1 MIYFLL
7 TQTKDILQSTS
18 LNLVLTNTKQ
28 EPKYNKLLQDYV
40 NSTKTEI
47 DNHTEQWD
55 VIKKYTNPYEFIHT
69 IVPGYKTSVS
79 KKQPLSRAYFKM
91 IEICNVFK
99 LCETKYFFLNTFHLA
114 EGPGGFIEA
123 VVDIRQSN
131 VDMYIG
137 MTLEDNDTQTPG
149 WKKSQ
154 EFIKKHHPC
163 IFIEKGEDLTGNL
176 YNPCNFKYVYDKY
189 KSTQN
194 LVTADGGFDFSS
206 DFNNQEQTIM
216 RLLYTEVCYA
226 LMLQKEEGHF
236 VLKMFDLFLKSS
248 VDILYILSLCY
259 EEVYIMKPSTSRSA
273 NSEKYVVCKYLKNIN
288 KEELFHVFY
297 DHLQELNKPEN
308 KNMYIS
314 DLLNISINQLYIN
327 DIKEINS
334 ILGQNQLESINST
347 LILIEQAKK
356 KEKLDNL
363 VKQNILN
370 SISWCEENKVP
381 FYKDLIETNIFL
393 QNKE

>member
-7 TQTKDILQSTS
+7 SQTKDILQSTY
-18 LNLVLTNTKQ
+18 LKLVLTNTIQ
-28 EPKYNKLLQDYV
+28 EPKYNKLLHDYV

-99 LCETKYFFLNTFHLA
+99 LCETNYFFLNTFHLA

-137 MTLEDNDTQTPG
+137 MTLENNDTQTPG

-154 EFIKKHHPC
+154 DFIKKYHPC

-176 YNPCNFKYVYDKY
+176 YNPCNFKYVCDKY

-226 LMLQKEEGHF
+226 LMLQKEQGHF

-273 NSEKYVVCKYLKNIN
+273 NSEKYIVCKYLKNIN
-288 KEELFHVFY
+288 KEELFNVFY